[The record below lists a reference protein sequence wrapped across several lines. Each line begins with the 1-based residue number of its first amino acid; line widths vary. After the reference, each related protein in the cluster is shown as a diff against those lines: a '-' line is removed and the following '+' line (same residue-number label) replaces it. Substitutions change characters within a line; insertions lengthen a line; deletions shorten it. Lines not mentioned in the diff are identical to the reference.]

1 MAHDETDPIDAD
13 APTCLLVR
21 CGVGPCAI
29 ETHARDDPILR
40 VPRRPQSAVGEAT
53 SGFLEI
59 PLAVPHRDI
68 DVVQV
73 EMGHCQV
80 IAEDRRVRDDVVDG
94 PHLRHA

>member
-1 MAHDETDPIDAD
+1 M
-13 APTCLLVR
+13 
-21 CGVGPCAI
+21 
-29 ETHARDDPILR
+29 
-40 VPRRPQSAVGEAT
+40 PRRPQSAVGEAT

-94 PHLRHA
+94 PHLRHAESEEDLRREGNVEDGPV